1 MKVNYLQTSKSVTA
15 LQLYNMLTMFLEIFC
30 KIIKC
35 TKDDT
40 CYHWLFTLDKKMR
53 VPYTLNQ
60 TIRLVKL

>member
-15 LQLYNMLTMFLEIFC
+15 HQWYNMLTMFLEIFC

-40 CYHWLFTLDKKMR
+40 CYHWLFTLDKNESSLHIKSNNK
-53 VPYTLNQ
+53 TS
-60 TIRLVKL
+60 

>member
-15 LQLYNMLTMFLEIFC
+15 LQLYSMLTMFLEIFC

-40 CYHWLFTLDKKMR
+40 YYHWLFTLDKK
-53 VPYTLNQ
+53 
-60 TIRLVKL
+60 

>member
-15 LQLYNMLTMFLEIFC
+15 HQWYNMLTMFLEIFC

-40 CYHWLFTLDKKMR
+40 CYHWLFTLDKK
-53 VPYTLNQ
+53 
-60 TIRLVKL
+60 